1 MNSLQKL
8 PYMHRIYLIQANPK
22 LVCHT
27 YTRAHTLN
35 THTHTHTRTH
45 THTHSQVRMPKEGS
59 SADLKSRI
67 TAATQYE
74 LIPIDHGF
82 CLPETLEAP
91 YFEWLH
97 WPQAMLPF
105 SEEELAY
112 IRRLDIEVCAL
123 LCVYM
128 CLCVCV
134 GVGGCGCAWVWVGV
148 GVYVGVRGCGC
159 VWMRGGVSG
168 WCGFGGGVWGCAC
181 EVVVVGGVRVCARVG
196 VGEGVC
202 ILA

>member
-134 GVGGCGCAWVWVGV
+134 GLGVGCGGVHVRVWLWV
-148 GVYVGVRGCGC
+148 GCGC
-159 VWMRGGVSG
+159 VH
-168 WCGFGGGVWGCAC
+168 VW
-181 EVVVVGGVRVCARVG
+181 VWVRVCASWLEHKGLCGYVG
-196 VGEGVC
+196 MGGG
-202 ILA
+202 A